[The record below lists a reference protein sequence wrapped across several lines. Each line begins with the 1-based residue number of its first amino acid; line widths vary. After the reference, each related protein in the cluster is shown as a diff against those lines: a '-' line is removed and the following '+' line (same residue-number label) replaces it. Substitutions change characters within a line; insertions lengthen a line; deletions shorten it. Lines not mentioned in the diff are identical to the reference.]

1 MLNALLQTAVATGD
15 QRLDPAIYIA
25 GGVAALVLIVLLC
38 LPLFKKKNPNG
49 PSDEDDDNN

>member
-25 GGVAALVLIVLLC
+25 GGVAALVLVVLLC
-38 LPLFKKKNPNG
+38 LPLFKKK
-49 PSDEDDDNN
+49 PSDKDDGDDDNA